1 MHYKV
6 YSLPAAQSYP
16 LLLITYITYYVS
28 LDLHDF
34 INQFHEVSFIFTFQK
49 LWCHTEHTEKPTLP
63 QQYTLK
69 L

>member
-49 LWCHTEHTEKPTLP
+49 KSYDVTQNTQKSPLFPNNIH
-63 QQYTLK
+63 
-69 L
+69 